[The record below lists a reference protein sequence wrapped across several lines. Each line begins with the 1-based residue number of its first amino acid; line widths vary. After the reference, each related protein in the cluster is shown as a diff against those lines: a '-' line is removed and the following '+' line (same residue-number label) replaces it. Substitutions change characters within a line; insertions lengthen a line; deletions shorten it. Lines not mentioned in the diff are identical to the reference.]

1 MAEGG
6 DIIIKGGSVQLDFN
20 DDYYPKEN
28 GRLNEKQNITRIQIT
43 GDVKYD
49 SNDHPEGLHCTIT
62 VTCKTA

>member
-20 DDYYPKEN
+20 DSYYPKEK

-43 GDVKYD
+43 GDVTYD
-49 SNDHPEGLHCTIT
+49 SKDHPEGLRCTIT
-62 VTCKTA
+62 VTCR

>member
-6 DIIIKGGSVQLDFN
+6 DIIIRGGSVQLDFN
-20 DDYYPKEN
+20 DDYYPEGK
-28 GRLNEKQNITRIQIT
+28 GRLNEKQKITRIQIT

-49 SNDHPEGLHCTIT
+49 SDDHPEGLRCNIT